1 MYLGIRATCRISLAL
16 LSTKVAGFL
25 EYVPRAHFRA
35 LQRLHY
41 KSLYSF
47 DYEDPEDE
55 ATSGFSPSSCRR
67 KTYYFILFGP
77 LALCNS
83 SNDVTVRFYNF
94 DDRDGSLRIWRSV
107 YKVFV
112 EEAENDWETL
122 TSFSSTNTL
131 TIADAQLTPDGMEY
145 ALFSILNMRTLRQVH
160 KTAYNSKTEFFVK
173 AILHHRNNEV
183 FRNHMY
189 EVDEEIFVKYNLA
202 DQLIL

>member
-1 MYLGIRATCRISLAL
+1 
-16 LSTKVAGFL
+16 
-25 EYVPRAHFRA
+25 
-35 LQRLHY
+35 
-41 KSLYSF
+41 
-47 DYEDPEDE
+47 
-55 ATSGFSPSSCRR
+55 
-67 KTYYFILFGP
+67 
-77 LALCNS
+77 
-83 SNDVTVRFYNF
+83 
-94 DDRDGSLRIWRSV
+94 V

-112 EEAENDWETL
+112 EEAEYDWETL

-145 ALFSILNMRTLRQVH
+145 APFSILNMRTLRQVH